1 MKNIFIIPLLI
12 FALIFVSS
20 CKDSGTGVPPTNEP
34 VVLFTRDSLGL
45 SSSDSGLIGLGDSV
59 QYDIDTTAKSIKLE
73 YRMESSGGAEGDWI
87 FYGVF
92 LSKTGV
98 SFFSD
103 YGYMSSSKTIDTS
116 YTFDVSSYK
125 GLTLQF
131 KVLIEKKTDH
141 SFRFVKFKNMKL
153 TKLN

>member
-34 VVLFTRDSLGL
+34 VVLFSRDSLGL
-45 SSSDSGLIGLGDSV
+45 SSSDSGQVGLADSV
-59 QYDIDTTAKSIKLE
+59 EYSIDTTVKNIKLE
-73 YRMESSGGAEGDWI
+73 YRMESSGGAAGDRVY
-87 FYGVF
+87 YGIF

-98 SFFSD
+98 SYFAD
-103 YGYMSSSKTIDTS
+103 YEYMFNSKTIDTS
-116 YTFDVSSYK
+116 YTFDVSSYR
-125 GLTLQF
+125 GLTLKF
-131 KVLIEKKTDH
+131 IVAIEKKTDY
-141 SFRFVKFKNMKL
+141 SYRYVKFKNMKL

>member
-1 MKNIFIIPLLI
+1 MKYIFSIPIIIFVMIFI
-12 FALIFVSS
+12 SS
-20 CKDSGTGVPPTNEP
+20 CKDSGTEAPPVNEP
-34 VVLFTRDSLGL
+34 VVLFSKDSLVL
-45 SSSDSGLIGLGDSV
+45 SSSDSGQVGLADSV
-59 QYDIDTTAKSIKLE
+59 EYSIDTTVRNIKLE
-73 YRMESSGGAEGDWI
+73 YRMESSGGAAGDRI

-103 YGYMSSSKTIDTS
+103 YEYMFNGKTIDTS
-116 YTFDVSSYK
+116 YTFDVSSYRE
-125 GLTLQF
+125 LTLKF
-131 KVLIEKKTDH
+131 KVAIEKKTDY